1 MIVRILVYTLLILLA
16 IILLCKGA
24 IALEKKCPG
33 EKYDEMQTLSR
44 LRSYRLAFWT
54 GAIYFLFILPVL
66 IKQIDGEKT
75 IEPVLLL
82 AGGFI
87 LQMLVCQTYCLL
99 THSALPLGE
108 NPLVAIGGN
117 AFIGLTQ
124 VLIFRNGLDM
134 YHLLG
139 DPFELAL
146 VGRSSILWFHLIA
159 AFYFFYIAL
168 LHTIQLIR
176 DRKE

>member
-1 MIVRILVYTLLILLA
+1 
-16 IILLCKGA
+16 
-24 IALEKKCPG
+24 
-33 EKYDEMQTLSR
+33 
-44 LRSYRLAFWT
+44 
-54 GAIYFLFILPVL
+54 
-66 IKQIDGEKT
+66 
-75 IEPVLLL
+75 
-82 AGGFI
+82 
-87 LQMLVCQTYCLL
+87 MLVCQTYCLL